1 MMQNQQETNPNMKMM
16 MTVGSTIDKISN
28 QSMNITS

>member
-1 MMQNQQETNPNMKMM
+1 MMQNQQETNQNIKMM